1 VTWCPW
7 TQDFC
12 LVFTGITIFTLRAM
26 GRHRRTTSMQSKVGL
41 SGECGSCTSTSPAG
55 NQAVLNAGI
64 S

>member
-1 VTWCPW
+1 M
-7 TQDFC
+7 
-12 LVFTGITIFTLRAM
+12 FTGITVFTLQAM